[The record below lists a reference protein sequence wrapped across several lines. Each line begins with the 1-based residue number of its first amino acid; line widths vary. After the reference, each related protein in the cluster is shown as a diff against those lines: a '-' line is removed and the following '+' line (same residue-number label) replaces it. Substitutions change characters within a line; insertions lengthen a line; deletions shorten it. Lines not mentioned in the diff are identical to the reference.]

1 MAKYRPPGHVRYE
14 SKSEGQKRRWAAM
27 SSEERRAATEAARK
41 SGPRKPRGRGRSTV
55 EAARLTRAIQSAIV
69 VLSSARDDPMMRIIT
84 AKDILLS
91 ALASAHIQ
99 GKPEASRPEN
109 LILIVL
115 VGEGRGSVYVDSVE
129 WVRACL
135 HGRPCLSRDR
145 VGKPI
150 NSPALPM
157 WVCVDDVGKIENL
170 I

>member
-1 MAKYRPPGHVRYE
+1 VAKYRPPGYVRH
-14 SKSEGQKRRWAAM
+14 KAVSEAQKRRYAEM
-27 SSEERRAATEAARK
+27 TPEERKASTEKMRAAIV
-41 SGPRKPRGRGRSTV
+41 RKPRGRGRATI
-55 EAARLTRAIQSAIV
+55 EAERLTRAMQSAIV
-69 VLSSARDDPMMRIIT
+69 VLSSARDDEMMRIIT

-115 VGEGRGSVYVDSVE
+115 VGEGRGSVYVDAVE

-145 VGKPI
+145 IGKPI
-150 NSPALPM
+150 NSPALPT
-157 WVCVDDVGKIENL
+157 WISVDDVGRIENL